1 MELLFANYSSDE
13 ETESPKFRGDIRVSY
28 MDFSEITPPSKTSLP
43 IRVSSRNHIIRE
55 KLSLSQST
63 LSPSITITS
72 SCIARFDKSPSTPK
86 SPNSAPP
93 QTPPPHNPYYSC
105 FLLYIIGPKHLRYT
119 IAETELKYF
128 RSSFTQMLQKSDACH
143 EAHFGLGKLL
153 SYTSEFSDS
162 QKHLKKALTLNPEEP
177 LYQVWLDLISDW
189 VANKESDAPKV
200 MKKDSLLS
208 NI

>member
-1 MELLFANYSSDE
+1 
-13 ETESPKFRGDIRVSY
+13 
-28 MDFSEITPPSKTSLP
+28 
-43 IRVSSRNHIIRE
+43 
-55 KLSLSQST
+55 
-63 LSPSITITS
+63 
-72 SCIARFDKSPSTPK
+72 
-86 SPNSAPP
+86 
-93 QTPPPHNPYYSC
+93 
-105 FLLYIIGPKHLRYT
+105 
-119 IAETELKYF
+119 
-128 RSSFTQMLQKSDACH
+128 MLQKSDACH